1 MWTTILNILKKAAK
15 YGAIAVTGYEIGDE
29 IGDEIS
35 STPNQILKETTITKE
50 QQQNNKSEIWFIYH

>member
-15 YGAIAVTGYEIGDE
+15 YGAIAVTGYE